1 MELPPPPPPPED
13 IDEPPP
19 PPPVDVPPP
28 VVPPPLIDLP
38 AFEGPCTAITAQ
50 VKETPRAQTQTPRAP
65 GPDHAGELQVA
76 QRPHRRGHR
85 RMLSVGFAP
94 PERGG
99 SRGGDHHGRR
109 RRQGGRDQVTQSSG
123 FPRLDAAVECVVRR
137 LPFEPGKR
145 DGQPVDSQ
153 VSVPIVFKL
162 EVDAAHIVRDRT
174 GARPS
179 RSGVELSGNVFSV
192 RGIAEW
198 LVKPVVTDNPYG
210 IEALWTQSDY
220 VGKGVFV
227 ILITMSLW
235 SWLVMINKWLDQ
247 RMLRK
252 VAVEAEKSFL
262 TAGSM
267 QEGIAKLKGKINPFR
282 DIAQDGL
289 QRSSIIA
296 RPRRATSRATSSSV
310 TWVESHIRRRTDML
324 QSSLQ
329 SGMVVL
335 ASVGATSPFV
345 GLFGTVWGIYHALIS
360 ISIAG
365 QASLDKV
372 AGPIGEALIMTAMGL
387 AVAVPA
393 VLGFNGLLRGNKSLM
408 ERANYFA
415 HDVQAAL
422 LAGSRVAGK

>member
-1 MELPPPPPPPED
+1 M
-13 IDEPPP
+13 
-19 PPPVDVPPP
+19 
-28 VVPPPLIDLP
+28 
-38 AFEGPCTAITAQ
+38 
-50 VKETPRAQTQTPRAP
+50 
-65 GPDHAGELQVA
+65 AGE
-76 QRPHRRGHR
+76 
-85 RMLSVGFAP
+85 
-94 PERGG
+94 
-99 SRGGDHHGRR
+99 
-109 RRQGGRDQVTQSSG
+109 T
-123 FPRLDAAVECVVRR
+123 
-137 LPFEPGKR
+137 
-145 DGQPVDSQ
+145 
-153 VSVPIVFKL
+153 
-162 EVDAAHIVRDRT
+162 T
-174 GARPS
+174 
-179 RSGVELSGNVFSV
+179 
-192 RGIAEW
+192 
-198 LVKPVVTDNPYG
+198 VTDNPYG

-227 ILITMSLW
+227 ILIVMSLW

-252 VAVEAEKSFL
+252 VAAEAEKSFWS
-262 TAGSM
+262 AGSI
-267 QEGIAKLKGKINPFR
+267 QEGVTKLKGKVNPFR

-289 QRSSIIA
+289 QAVEHHRRSTA
-296 RPRRATSRATSSSV
+296 RDVASNIELAD
-310 TWVESHIRRRTDML
+310 WVRSHIDKRTSML

-393 VLGFNGLLRGNKSLM
+393 VLGFNGLLRGNKALM

-415 HDVQAAL
+415 HDVEAAL
-422 LAGSRVAGK
+422 IAGSRVSAK

>member
-1 MELPPPPPPPED
+1 M
-13 IDEPPP
+13 
-19 PPPVDVPPP
+19 
-28 VVPPPLIDLP
+28 
-38 AFEGPCTAITAQ
+38 
-50 VKETPRAQTQTPRAP
+50 
-65 GPDHAGELQVA
+65 AGETT
-76 QRPHRRGHR
+76 
-85 RMLSVGFAP
+85 
-94 PERGG
+94 
-99 SRGGDHHGRR
+99 
-109 RRQGGRDQVTQSSG
+109 VTEG
-123 FPRLDAAVECVVRR
+123 
-137 LPFEPGKR
+137 
-145 DGQPVDSQ
+145 
-153 VSVPIVFKL
+153 
-162 EVDAAHIVRDRT
+162 
-174 GARPS
+174 
-179 RSGVELSGNVFSV
+179 
-192 RGIAEW
+192 
-198 LVKPVVTDNPYG
+198 VTDNPYG

-252 VAVEAEKSFL
+252 VAVDAEKQFFG
-262 TAGSM
+262 AGSM
-267 QEGIAKLKGKINPFR
+267 NEGIGRLKGKINPFR
-282 DIAQDGL
+282 DIAQDGMQAVEHHRKNAGRDVASNVEL
-289 QRSSIIA
+289 ND
-296 RPRRATSRATSSSV
+296 
-310 TWVESHIRRRTDML
+310 WVSSHIEKRINML

-393 VLGFNGLLRGNKSLM
+393 VLGFNGLLRGNKALM

>member
-1 MELPPPPPPPED
+1 M
-13 IDEPPP
+13 
-19 PPPVDVPPP
+19 
-28 VVPPPLIDLP
+28 
-38 AFEGPCTAITAQ
+38 
-50 VKETPRAQTQTPRAP
+50 
-65 GPDHAGELQVA
+65 AGE
-76 QRPHRRGHR
+76 
-85 RMLSVGFAP
+85 
-94 PERGG
+94 
-99 SRGGDHHGRR
+99 
-109 RRQGGRDQVTQSSG
+109 T
-123 FPRLDAAVECVVRR
+123 
-137 LPFEPGKR
+137 
-145 DGQPVDSQ
+145 
-153 VSVPIVFKL
+153 
-162 EVDAAHIVRDRT
+162 T
-174 GARPS
+174 
-179 RSGVELSGNVFSV
+179 
-192 RGIAEW
+192 
-198 LVKPVVTDNPYG
+198 VTDNPYG

-227 ILITMSLW
+227 ILIVMSLW

-252 VAVEAEKSFL
+252 VAAEAEKSFF

-267 QEGIAKLKGKINPFR
+267 QEGIGKLKGKINPFR

-289 QRSSIIA
+289 QAVEHHRKSA
-296 RPRRATSRATSSSV
+296 GRDVTSNIELSD
-310 TWVESHIRRRTDML
+310 WVASHIDKRTTML

-393 VLGFNGLLRGNKSLM
+393 VLGFNGLLRGNKALM

-415 HDVQAAL
+415 HDVQASL
-422 LAGSRVAGK
+422 LSGSRVAGK

>member
-1 MELPPPPPPPED
+1 M
-13 IDEPPP
+13 
-19 PPPVDVPPP
+19 
-28 VVPPPLIDLP
+28 
-38 AFEGPCTAITAQ
+38 AA
-50 VKETPRAQTQTPRAP
+50 ET
-65 GPDHAGELQVA
+65 G
-76 QRPHRRGHR
+76 
-85 RMLSVGFAP
+85 M
-94 PERGG
+94 
-99 SRGGDHHGRR
+99 
-109 RRQGGRDQVTQSSG
+109 
-123 FPRLDAAVECVVRR
+123 
-137 LPFEPGKR
+137 
-145 DGQPVDSQ
+145 
-153 VSVPIVFKL
+153 
-162 EVDAAHIVRDRT
+162 
-174 GARPS
+174 
-179 RSGVELSGNVFSV
+179 
-192 RGIAEW
+192 
-198 LVKPVVTDNPYG
+198 TDNPYG

-227 ILITMSLW
+227 ILIVMSLW

-247 RMLRK
+247 RSLK
-252 VAVEAEKSFL
+252 KIAAEAEKNFWS
-262 TAGSM
+262 AGSM
-267 QEGIAKLKGKINPFR
+267 QEGITKLKGKLNAFR

-289 QRSSIIA
+289 MAADHHRKS
-296 RPRRATSRATSSSV
+296 TSRDVSSGIDFN
-310 TWVESHIRRRTDML
+310 TWVQSHIDRRTNML

-422 LAGSRVAGK
+422 LSGSRIPGK